1 MHIKYRA
8 GKENACIKAIG
19 SKTRLYVV
27 WKGEGIMNQENLT
40 PFTSE
45 SGREAGKKGGKASG
59 EAKKQRKLIKEYVDT
74 LLANNPDDAETN
86 DAGMIAFQMV
96 NQAKK
101 GNLKAIRL
109 LLQLL
114 GELDKEK
121 VRIDINANPE
131 ETELYKKGF
140 DDAMRY
146 MYARLPDDIL
156 RKWIEEDEV
165 PIVNHNPEVLA
176 EIVGLTYSR

>member
-1 MHIKYRA
+1 M
-8 GKENACIKAIG
+8 
-19 SKTRLYVV
+19 V

-59 EAKKQRKLIKEYVDT
+59 EAKKQRKLIKEYVDV
-74 LLANNPDDAETN
+74 LLETTPEDAETN

-121 VRIDINANPE
+121 VKIDINASVE
-131 ETELYKKGF
+131 ESEAYKKGY
-140 DDAMRY
+140 DDCMRY
-146 MYARLPDDIL
+146 IFDRLPDDVL
-156 RKWIEEDEV
+156 RKWSEEDEMPMV
-165 PIVNHNPEVLA
+165 KHDPKVLA
-176 EIVGLTYSR
+176 DFVGLDYSPGSYNGLLQNNVK

>member
-1 MHIKYRA
+1 
-8 GKENACIKAIG
+8 
-19 SKTRLYVV
+19 
-27 WKGEGIMNQENLT
+27 MNQENLT
-40 PFTSE
+40 PFTAE
-45 SGREAGKKGGKASG
+45 SGREAGKKGGRASA
-59 EAKKQRKLIKEYVDT
+59 EAKKKRKAIKEYVDA
-74 LLANNPDDAETN
+74 LLENNSDDAEIN

-114 GELDKEK
+114 GEMDKDK
-121 VRIDINANPE
+121 VRIDINANVE
-131 ETELYKKGF
+131 ETEAYKKGF

-156 RKWIEEDEV
+156 RKWIEEEDV

-176 EIVGLTYSR
+176 EICGLTYSR

>member
-1 MHIKYRA
+1 M
-8 GKENACIKAIG
+8 
-19 SKTRLYVV
+19 V
-27 WKGEGIMNQENLT
+27 WKGAGVMNQENLT

-45 SGREAGKKGGKASG
+45 SGREAGKKGGKASA
-59 EAKKQRKLIKEYVDT
+59 EAKKQRKQIKEYVDV
-74 LLANNPDDAETN
+74 LLENNSDDAEIN

-121 VRIDINANPE
+121 VKIDINANIE
-131 ETELYKKGF
+131 ETEAYKVGYDKGYNECLKWF
-140 DDAMRY
+140 LKRI
-146 MYARLPDDIL
+146 PDDML
-156 RKWIEEDEV
+156 REMAFGDDEV
-165 PIVNHNPEVLA
+165 PEVKRDPHLLS
-176 EIVGLTYSR
+176 EIVGLDYSPGNYNKFLQNNVK